1 MSHQTWKQLA
11 FSRFAPQY
19 GVDCIRILFLFPFF
33 IQYFLWQTKN
43 MNTDGSNFTKTEI
56 AFLLGLGLVAMV
68 LIAIAVIPS
77 LRGKIKEAFI
87 YSGRD
92 VIAKVSGKLTESGPQ
107 VTILKVKNNNV
118 LNIEV
123 FSSDEQGNLNLI
135 ARLPLFES
143 RDGFFLLEGNAT
155 NLSLTDV
162 NKDGSLEIIA
172 PTYDDQMVPRLNIF
186 RYQSDTG
193 TFDRMNA
200 PEDFKP

>member
-1 MSHQTWKQLA
+1 
-11 FSRFAPQY
+11 
-19 GVDCIRILFLFPFF
+19 
-33 IQYFLWQTKN
+33 

-92 VIAKVSGKLTESGPQ
+92 VITKVSGKLTESGPQ